1 MPPVAVPQIKPP
13 AETPSVLKQVVDAV
27 RWEILSGNF
36 PPGMRLKEI
45 ELCEQMGVS
54 RPLLREAFQRL
65 HFAGLIEIRDR
76 AGARVVDLSP
86 TELADVLDFQ
96 TTMFAFISRLAAVNG
111 DAAQKETL
119 VSKARAFEEDTRH
132 EAYGTVREFTLARYK
147 VQHQLHVCTGSYYRV
162 NKRRGFVSEI
172 MHPYL
177 LVPYST
183 PELRLASAQRWLRLA
198 LLVAQGD
205 ADETERYATDVN
217 NEIKAAVFAGLD
229 LPIPST

>member
-1 MPPVAVPQIKPP
+1 MPPAAVPQIKPP

-27 RWEILSGNF
+27 RWEILLGNF

-54 RPLLREAFQRL
+54 RPVLREAFQRL
-65 HFAGLIEIRDR
+65 HFAGLIDIRDR
-76 AGARVVDLSP
+76 AGASVVELSP
-86 TELADVLDFQ
+86 RELADVLDFQ
-96 TTMFAFISRLAAVNG
+96 TTMFAFISRLAALNG
-111 DAAQKETL
+111 TSEQKEAL
-119 VSKARAFEEDTRH
+119 VSRARTFEADTRR
-132 EAYGTVREFTLARYK
+132 EMYGTVREFTLARYK

-172 MHPYL
+172 MHPHL
-177 LVPYST
+177 LVPYNTS
-183 PELRLASAQRWLRLA
+183 ELRLASAQRWLRLA

-205 ADETERYATDVN
+205 ADETERYATEVN

-229 LPIPST
+229 LRTANR